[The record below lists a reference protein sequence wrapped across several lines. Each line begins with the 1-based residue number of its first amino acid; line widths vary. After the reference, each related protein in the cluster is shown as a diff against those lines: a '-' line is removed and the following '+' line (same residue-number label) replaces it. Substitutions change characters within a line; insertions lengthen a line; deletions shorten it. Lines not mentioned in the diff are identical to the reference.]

1 MADDD
6 SIDNGKITT
15 LLEGAVSSNRDEDD
29 LGLPNS
35 NKDDDFEVVEDVRSL
50 PVKPDKGGQPNAK
63 IILYRGGNVESIR
76 IYDSKGYVYRDYD
89 LTNHGNSKNHPV
101 VPHVHDWIVDSVND
115 KIRREKWCEPTDEEI
130 KFIEGAIEYGN
141 SRQAKVYK

>member
-1 MADDD
+1 M
-6 SIDNGKITT
+6 
-15 LLEGAVSSNRDEDD
+15 
-29 LGLPNS
+29 
-35 NKDDDFEVVEDVRSL
+35 EDVRSL

-63 IILYRGGNVESIR
+63 IILYRGGKVESIR
-76 IYDSKGYVYRDYD
+76 IYDSKGYAYRDYD

-101 VPHVHDWIVDSVND
+101 VPYAHDWIVDSVND

-141 SRQAKVYK
+141 SRQTKVDK